1 MHGRRATGIASCWHP
16 LPKGVAS
23 LAGKGPLGGQ
33 RLDTSLRG
41 QHSRTAGVA
50 GDAAVAIARRTL
62 DAYPGGMILL
72 DRADRPVLAG
82 PRSDALLAALER
94 EGGALPRDVSGPAS
108 VRDAGDGLPPPVP
121 ATVRALAG
129 RARETGGAVEEI
141 LSLPGENGAVWF
153 RLTLL
158 PLEGA
163 QAGQILVL
171 ARDVTLER
179 TLRAA
184 LVDSR
189 QRYKDFVE
197 ISTDFA
203 WETGAD
209 GSFVFVSPRGALGH
223 PAQRLVGRPPHD
235 LVADYFGPGEVPFLT
250 REPLED
256 VDVWLRSATGAVAC
270 VRMSA
275 TPLFA
280 PDGSWMGARGV
291 GRDVTRERERDAALS
306 RARNRERILTY
317 VVRAIRDEVDPGNML
332 AVAAETLGRGMGASV
347 CQVFR
352 IQETG
357 DTGAAAGDGAVT
369 FVPGARW
376 GDLGYVAAGP
386 VLDRLR
392 QRMGRLELEIGDWLV
407 MAIPTFYRQELNGAV
422 VLWRQGERGGWGE
435 DDRLLIADIASQ
447 LGIAMEQISN
457 HEHILRMSRTDALTG
472 LFNRRAFFEELERRF
487 RRLERDRSPA
497 ALIYLDL
504 DNFKL
509 VNDLRGHH
517 TGDRVLHHLR
527 DTLLGNTRPTD
538 LVARLGGDEF
548 AVWLEGA
555 DTAIAES
562 KAQRLLEAAQSLR
575 QWSGREDRPLSLSLG
590 VAVYDPARPEG
601 LTDMLARADEAM
613 YSAKHTGKNAY
624 RLAAPMSSGG
634 GGAVTFD
641 PAGGGA

>member
-1 MHGRRATGIASCWHP
+1 MDTTSGAQGD
-16 LPKGVAS
+16 
-23 LAGKGPLGGQ
+23 GPADG
-33 RLDTSLRG
+33 
-41 QHSRTAGVA
+41 AA
-50 GDAAVAIARRTL
+50 EAAVRIARRAL

-72 DRADRPVLAG
+72 DGLDRPLESG
-82 PRSDALLAALER
+82 PRSDALLAALDR
-94 EGGALPRDVSGPAS
+94 ESRGGPREAGAPAEGADGLPAPLPAS
-108 VRDAGDGLPPPVP
+108 VRVLTA
-121 ATVRALAG
+121 

-141 LSLPGENGAVWF
+141 LSLPGENGPAWF
-153 RLTLL
+153 RLTVL
-158 PLEGA
+158 PLA
-163 QAGQILVL
+163 DAAARVLLL

-184 LVDSR
+184 LVESR

-209 GSFVFVSPRGALGH
+209 GTFIFVSPRGALGH
-223 PAQRLVGRPPHD
+223 PAQRLVGRPPDD
-235 LVADYFGPGEVPFLT
+235 LVADYFGPGEIPFLT

-256 VDVWLRSATGAVAC
+256 VDVWLRGAAGSVAC

-306 RARNRERILTY
+306 RARNRDRILTY

-332 AVAAETLGRGMGASV
+332 AVAAETLGRGLGATV
-347 CQVFR
+347 CQIFR
-352 IQETG
+352 LQEDRERDG
-357 DTGAAAGDGAVT
+357 KADAVPAADGTVT

-392 QRMGRLELEIGDWLV
+392 QRMGRMELEIGDWLV
-407 MAIPTFYRQELNGAV
+407 MAIPTFYRQALNGAV
-422 VLWRQGERGGWGE
+422 VLWRQRERGGWGE

-447 LGIAMEQISN
+447 LGIAMEQITN

-472 LFNRRAFFEELERRF
+472 LFNRRAFFEEVDRRF

-509 VNDLRGHH
+509 VNDLRGHQ
-517 TGDRVLHHLR
+517 TGDRVLHLLR

-555 DTAIAES
+555 TVEIAEA
-562 KAQRLLEAAQSLR
+562 KARRLIEAAQTLR
-575 QWSGREDRPLSLSLG
+575 QWSGRDDRPLSLSLG
-590 VAVYDPARPEG
+590 VAVHDPARPET
-601 LTDMLARADEAM
+601 LAEMLARADEAM

-624 RLAAPMSSGG
+624 RVAPPARPLAAVEPTPVVEGE
-634 GGAVTFD
+634 A
-641 PAGGGA
+641 P